1 MSIKFRLVTTAFTGL
16 CITACATTE
25 SPDITASEATKMQEA
40 FEYTDCKAY
49 AAHVA
54 QSLDDES
61 RTIVKSTEYDDL
73 IQFHHGWGTGIRNAS
88 GLWAGNDELNL
99 SCARLR
105 DRDSKMH
112 PDGVSMIIIE
122 EVWKLLRDMDDA

>member
-1 MSIKFRLVTTAFTGL
+1 MKFRLVATAFTGL

-25 SPDITASEATKMQEA
+25 SRDTTASEATKKKEA
-40 FEYTDCKAY
+40 FEYTDCRAY
-49 AAHVA
+49 ADHVA

-61 RTIVKSTEYDDL
+61 RITVKSTEYDDL
-73 IQFHHGWGTGIRNAS
+73 ILFHHGWGTGIRNAS

-105 DRDSKMH
+105 DRNKKMH
-112 PDGVSMIIIE
+112 PDDVSMIIIE
-122 EVWKLLRDMDDA
+122 EVWKLLRDVDDA

>member
-1 MSIKFRLVTTAFTGL
+1 MSIIFRLVTTAYTGL
-16 CITACATTE
+16 CITACAINE
-25 SPDITASEATKMQEA
+25 SPDITVSEETKMREA

-49 AAHVA
+49 ADHVA

-112 PDGVSMIIIE
+112 PDNVSMIIIE